1 MKFIAGNSYKCALN
15 VAKKQLSLG
24 KKPIINYIKEDINN
38 YQTTYN
44 EYIHLLNY
52 IDHNYSIAIK
62 LSSFNFN
69 EYVINTLIEKYKEKN
84 IKIFIDAE
92 RSDQNKKY
100 QEISNKLIL
109 NHNYNNYNLI
119 KTYQMYRKDSY
130 DQLKYDINL
139 HSKNKVKTGIKMV
152 RGAYWNSEHTNGQL
166 FINKKDTDN
175 NYNNTIKYINNL
187 EAYKVLATH
196 NDISIN
202 MACDMKSNFKFAHL
216 LDMNTYKYNS
226 VSKNNDVFIYIPYGP
241 YNSMIPYLFRRLYEN
256 IDTIKYMIT

>member
-1 MKFIAGNSYKCALN
+1 MRFIAGNSYKCALN
-15 VAKKQLSLG
+15 VAKKQLLLG

-38 YQTTYN
+38 HKNTYN

-69 EYVINTLIEKYKEKN
+69 EHVINTLIEKYKKHN
-84 IKIFIDAE
+84 VKIFIDAE

-109 NHNYNNYNLI
+109 NHNDNYNII

-130 DQLKYDINL
+130 YQLKHDIDLYN
-139 HSKNKVKTGIKMV
+139 KNKVKIGIKMV
-152 RGAYWNSEHTNGQL
+152 RGAYWNSEHKNGEL

-175 NYNNTIKYINNL
+175 NYNNAIKYINNL
-187 EAYKVLATH
+187 EGYKVLATH
-196 NDISIN
+196 NDNSIN
-202 MACDMKSNFKFAHL
+202 IACSMKSDFKFAHL
-216 LDMNTYKYNS
+216 LDMKTCKYNS

-256 IDTIKYMIT
+256 IDTVKYMMT